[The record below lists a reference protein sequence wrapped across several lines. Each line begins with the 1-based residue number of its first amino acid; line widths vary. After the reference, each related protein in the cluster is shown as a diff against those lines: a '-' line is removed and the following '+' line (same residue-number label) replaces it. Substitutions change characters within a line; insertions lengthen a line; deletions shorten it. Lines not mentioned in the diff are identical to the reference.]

1 MPVHFDA
8 ETVQTFYVGP
18 ASCGVP
24 GTAVGLVRAL
34 ERFGSVPLAELVGPG
49 MRLAREGAPVNAEQ
63 AYILDILAPIH
74 ERLDGT
80 RELYAPGGRLLREG
94 DVFRFGELGEALER
108 FGAEGAEPFCRGEV
122 AAALSDFVV
131 ENGGTLG
138 RGDFAAYEA
147 IERKPIR
154 APFRGAE
161 VLTNPPPSSGG
172 ILIAY
177 SPRAAGAPRASSS
190 GPEQLVAAMDAA
202 NRQRGIEFAEALY
215 EEGMEAGFLDPAGLD
230 LAAGDLLGS
239 TTHISVLDGDGMCA
253 SVTCSNG
260 SGSGVLVPGTGVI
273 LNNMLGE
280 EDLNP
285 LGFHRIA
292 PGRRVP
298 SMMAPTVVLRDGE
311 IVLGVGS
318 AGSNR
323 IRSAILQT
331 VVRAV
336 EQELPV
342 AAAVEA
348 PRLHFEGGVL
358 QAEPGIDE
366 AALARLEAGGLAVA
380 RRPEINLFFG
390 GVQAVARD
398 PRDRRPQRRRRP
410 APRRRRRLRLT
421 LGEFEVRIAKRT
433 RNRGRRMPRW
443 PPLPRSISRPR
454 GCSTTSTA
462 RPARLASTLLREL
475 AADGVSLEE
484 LREAVNAGRLALLPV
499 ERALAGHGRRY
510 TAREIAEI
518 AGIDLEQLRRF
529 SAALGVPYTD
539 PDEPRGTEAD
549 LEAARRMKAF
559 RDAGLPE
566 EGMLQVARTIGMG
579 TARIAEANR
588 ELVIKTLAQPGDSE
602 RDLALRFAARGR
614 VHDAAG
620 RPDPRPRPAGEHA
633 RADPP
638 RRDRHRRP
646 RLRRPRRHRQPHRL
660 LRRPGRVHPPR
671 RGDPGRGAGP
681 GRRPP
686 GRDGQRRRRTA
697 GAPGEDD
704 RRRGDVR
711 LHRAGGDADGRAWP

>member
-1 MPVHFDA
+1 MRGVVAAGHPLTAEAGAGVLREGGNAVDAAVCAVLASFAVESPLTGFGAGGYMMVHDRGETTLIDFFVAAPGLDGTERRTELAPVPVHFDA

-24 GTAVGLVRAL
+24 GTAAGLVRAL
-34 ERFGSVPLAELVGPG
+34 ERFGSVALADLVGPG
-49 MRLAREGAPVNAEQ
+49 IRLAREGAPVNAEQ

-74 ERLDGT
+74 DRLDGT
-80 RELYAPGGRLLREG
+80 RELYAPEGRLLREG
-94 DVFRFGELGEALER
+94 DEFRFGELAEALER

-131 ENGGTLG
+131 DSGGTLG

-177 SPRAAGAPRASSS
+177 SLGLLERLGESS

-202 NRQRGIEFAEALY
+202 NRRRGIEFAEALY
-215 EEGMEAGFLDPAGLD
+215 EEGMEAGFLEPGGLD

-239 TTHISVLDGDGMCA
+239 TTHISVLDGEGMCA

-298 SMMAPTVVLRDGE
+298 SMMAPTVVLREGE

-336 EQELPV
+336 EQGLPV

-348 PRLHFEGGVL
+348 PRLHFEHDLV

-366 AALARLEAGGLAVA
+366 EALARIEARGLAIA

-398 PRDRRPQRRRRP
+398 P
-410 APRRRRRLRLT
+410 AT
-421 LGEFEVRIAKRT
+421 G
-433 RNRGRRMPRW
+433 
-443 PPLPRSISRPR
+443 
-454 GCSTTSTA
+454 
-462 RPARLASTLLREL
+462 
-475 AADGVSLEE
+475 
-484 LREAVNAGRLALLPV
+484 ALS
-499 ERALAGHGRRY
+499 GG
-510 TAREIAEI
+510 
-518 AGIDLEQLRRF
+518 
-529 SAALGVPYTD
+529 
-539 PDEPRGTEAD
+539 
-549 LEAARRMKAF
+549 
-559 RDAGLPE
+559 
-566 EGMLQVARTIGMG
+566 
-579 TARIAEANR
+579 
-588 ELVIKTLAQPGDSE
+588 GD
-602 RDLALRFAARGR
+602 
-614 VHDAAG
+614 
-620 RPDPRPRPAGEHA
+620 
-633 RADPP
+633 
-638 RRDRHRRP
+638 
-646 RLRRPRRHRQPHRL
+646 
-660 LRRPGRVHPPR
+660 PR
-671 RGDPGRGAGP
+671 RGGAV
-681 GRRPP
+681 
-686 GRDGQRRRRTA
+686 A
-697 GAPGEDD
+697 Y
-704 RRRGDVR
+704 
-711 LHRAGGDADGRAWP
+711 AD